1 MASLEVFQD
10 MVGKREDRV
19 LKAFTGLEGGLV
31 ASGSTCG
38 VVTGGALGIALTHD
52 TALQQRGMAAEA
64 GVLSLVGEY
73 FKWFE
78 ENFGSSFCRE
88 RSGVDFY
95 TTFGQLRYFF
105 PGDRLGK
112 CLWHIRGAMRHLYTY
127 QEKDLSA
134 IDLEEP
140 KEIRDEPVHCAQAV
154 LSGIRDR
161 TSIGDPLLERLSFV
175 FDGGVGFQGGVC
187 GALAGAIMSVNLLLG
202 MNIRDTS
209 YFQTLKAFA
218 IGHLNLLLNK
228 PIGNPEPFGV
238 GKSVVQ
244 RFREE
249 AGSTECR
256 TITEKVFSDWND
268 FQGHISS
275 SDKCAGL
282 IELATTEASNAIQR
296 LI

>member
-1 MASLEVFQD
+1 

-52 TALQQRGMAAEA
+52 NALQQRGMAAEA

-249 AGSTECR
+249 AGAIECQ
-256 TITEKVFSDWND
+256 TITGQKFSDWSD
-268 FQGHISS
+268 FQHFISS
-275 SDKCAGL
+275 SDKCIEL
-282 IELATTEASNAIQR
+282 IEFATTEASNAIQR